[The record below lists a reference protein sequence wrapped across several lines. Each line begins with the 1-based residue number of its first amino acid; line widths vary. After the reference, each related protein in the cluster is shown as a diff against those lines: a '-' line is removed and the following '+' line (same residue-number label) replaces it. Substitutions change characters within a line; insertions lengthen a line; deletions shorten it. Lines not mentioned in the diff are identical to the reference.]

1 MYIFSCQNQITCVIF
16 LAAIDEFDTYILP
29 DNKVGGL
36 LCWWSSLSEN
46 HPLFVFQRQK
56 NKLVESLEV
65 FAEIQNNPC
74 LKQKT
79 FILFLNKVD
88 VFREKILNANLID
101 HFSDFPGI
109 EKI

>member
-1 MYIFSCQNQITCVIF
+1 M
-16 LAAIDEFDTYILP
+16 AAIDEFDTYILP

-36 LCWWSSLSEN
+36 LWSSLSEN
-46 HPLFVFQRQK
+46 HPLLVFQRQK
-56 NKLVESLEV
+56 NKLLESLEV
-65 FAEIQNNPC
+65 FAEIQNNTC

-88 VFREKILNANLID
+88 VYRDKILNANLID

-109 EKI
+109 